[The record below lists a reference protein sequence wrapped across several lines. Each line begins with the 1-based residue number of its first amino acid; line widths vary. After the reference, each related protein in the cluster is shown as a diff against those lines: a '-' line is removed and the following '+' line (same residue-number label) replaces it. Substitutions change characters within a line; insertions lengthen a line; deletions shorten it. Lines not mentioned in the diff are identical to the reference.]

1 MMLSVFTVATPD
13 LSPEQLLGV
22 AREAGIHAIEWRCTH
37 VSEAVKSEA
46 PSFWGNNRCTLEP
59 TASMEEL
66 RQLRAATEAHGL
78 QSLAVVPYLKCG
90 DLAETERMLSIAAEL
105 GAATIRI
112 GVPGYDGT
120 RPFGELMQ
128 EARAYV
134 KEAEKLAKQYGVKEL
149 VETHHKTI
157 TPSASLARQLVDGCD
172 PDAIGVLY
180 DPGNLVHEGFES
192 HKMGLEILGP
202 YLAHVHV
209 KNAAWVLRHS
219 EVEEA
224 NRQLAAG
231 LATASWSCE
240 WKAIS
245 EGIVPWKQVL
255 TDLKAVGYTGAFGVE
270 DFSKTYDSSTMLR
283 LFVEQMKTWWE
294 EA

>member
-1 MMLSVFTVATPD
+1 MIFSIFTVATPD
-13 LSPEQLLGV
+13 LSPEQLLAT
-22 AREAGIHAIEWRCTH
+22 ARDAGIDAIEWRCTH
-37 VSEAVKSEA
+37 VAEEVKHEA

-59 TASMEEL
+59 TISAEEL
-66 RQLRAATEAHGL
+66 RQLRTATEAHGL
-78 QSLAVVPYLKCG
+78 KSLAVVPYLKCG
-90 DLAETERMLSIAAEL
+90 DLEETERIMAIAAEL
-105 GAATIRI
+105 GASSIRI
-112 GVPGYDGT
+112 GVPSYDGT

-134 KEAEKLAKQYGVKEL
+134 KEAEKLAKKYGVKGL

-172 PDAIGVLY
+172 PDAIGILY
-180 DPGNLVHEGFES
+180 DPGNLVHEGFENY
-192 HKMGLEILGP
+192 KMGMEILGP

-209 KNAAWVLRHS
+209 KNAAWVQQQPK
-219 EVEEA
+219 EA
-224 NRQLAAG
+224 NAQLTEG
-231 LATASWSCE
+231 LYQASWSCE

-255 TDLKAVGYTGAFGVE
+255 ADLKAVGYTGAFGVE
-270 DFSKTYDSSTMLR
+270 DFSKTYDSAAMLR
-283 LFVEQMKTWWE
+283 LFVNQMKTWWE